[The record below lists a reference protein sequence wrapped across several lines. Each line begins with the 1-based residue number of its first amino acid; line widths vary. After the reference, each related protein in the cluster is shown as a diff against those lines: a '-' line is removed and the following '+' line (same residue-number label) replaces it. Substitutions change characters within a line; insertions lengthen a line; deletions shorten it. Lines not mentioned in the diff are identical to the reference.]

1 MSDGNHRP
9 MTTICVYCASSE
21 RIDPRYIELATQVGA
36 EIARRGYGLVS
47 GGGSVSCMGAVARAV
62 RAGGG
67 HTTGVIPQA
76 LVDMEVSDG
85 DADELV
91 VTRDLR
97 ERKGEMERRSDG
109 FLALPGGLGTLDE
122 IFEIWVSRSLGM
134 HAKPLVVLDPDG
146 VFAMMRTQVDDLV
159 LRGFARPAVRDA
171 IYWATDVAEA
181 FDLLEA
187 RQARIVPTAGEVLE
201 SDP

>member
-1 MSDGNHRP
+1 
-9 MTTICVYCASSE
+9 VYCASSE
-21 RIDPRYIELATQVGA
+21 RIDQRYIELASQVGA

-67 HTTGVIPQA
+67 RTTGVIPQA
-76 LVDMEVSDG
+76 LVDMEVADG

-122 IFEIWVSRSLGM
+122 IFEIWVSRTLGM
-134 HAKPLVVLDPDG
+134 HDLPLVVLDPDG
-146 VFAMMRTQVDDLV
+146 VFALMRAQVDDLI

-171 IYWATDVAEA
+171 IHWATEVGEA
-181 FDLLEA
+181 FDLLA
-187 RQARIVPTAGEVLE
+187 AQQVRIVPTAGEVLE

>member
-1 MSDGNHRP
+1 

-21 RIDPRYIELATQVGA
+21 RIDPRYIELATQVGT

-76 LVDMEVSDG
+76 LVDMEVADA

-97 ERKGEMERRSDG
+97 ERKGQMDSRSDG

-122 IFEIWVSRSLGM
+122 IFEIWVSRTLGM
-134 HAKPLVVLDPDG
+134 HDKPLVVLDPDG
-146 VFAMMRTQVDDLV
+146 VFAMMRAQVDDLV

-171 IYWATDVAEA
+171 IQWATGVGQA
-181 FDLLEA
+181 FDMLEA
-187 RQARIVPTAGEVLE
+187 RQVPIVPTAGEVLE

>member
-1 MSDGNHRP
+1 
-9 MTTICVYCASSE
+9 MTTICVFCASSE
-21 RIDPRYIELATQVGA
+21 RIDPRYIELATDVGS
-36 EIARRGYGLVS
+36 ELARRGFDLVS

-62 RAGGG
+62 RAGGRR
-67 HTTGVIPQA
+67 TTGVIPQA
-76 LVDMEVSDG
+76 LVDMEVADG

-91 VTRDLR
+91 VTHDMR

-122 IFEIWVSRSLGM
+122 IFEIWVMRSLGL
-134 HAKPLVVLDPDG
+134 HELPLVVLDPDG
-146 VFAMMRTQVDDLV
+146 VFAMMRAQVDDLV

-171 IYWATDVAEA
+171 IHWATEVGEA

-187 RQARIVPTAGEVLE
+187 NQVRIVPTAGEVLE
-201 SDP
+201 SEP

>member
-1 MSDGNHRP
+1 

-21 RIDPRYIELATQVGA
+21 RIDRKYIELATQVGT

-76 LVDMEVSDG
+76 LVDMEVADG

-97 ERKGEMERRSDG
+97 ERKGQMDTRSDG

-122 IFEIWVSRSLGM
+122 IFEIWVSRTLGM
-134 HAKPLVVLDPDG
+134 HDKPLVVLDPDG
-146 VFAMMRTQVDDLV
+146 VFAMMRAQVDDLI

-171 IYWATDVAEA
+171 IQWATDVDEA
-181 FDLLEA
+181 FDLLA
-187 RQARIVPTAGEVLE
+187 AQQVLIVPTAGEVLE

>member
-1 MSDGNHRP
+1 

-21 RIDPRYIELATQVGA
+21 RIDPRYIELATQVGT

-76 LVDMEVSDG
+76 LVDMEVADG

-97 ERKGEMERRSDG
+97 ERKGEMDIRSDG

-122 IFEIWVSRSLGM
+122 IFEIWVSRTLGM
-134 HAKPLVVLDPDG
+134 HDKPLVVLDPDG
-146 VFAMMRTQVDDLV
+146 VFAMMRAQVDDLV

-171 IYWATDVAEA
+171 IQWATDVGQA
-181 FDLLEA
+181 FDMLEA
-187 RQARIVPTAGEVLE
+187 RQVPIVPTAGEVLE

>member
-1 MSDGNHRP
+1 

-21 RIDPRYIELATQVGA
+21 RIDPRYIELASQVGT

-76 LVDMEVSDG
+76 LVDMEVADG

-97 ERKGEMERRSDG
+97 ERKGEMDRRSDG

-122 IFEIWVSRSLGM
+122 IFEIWVSRTLGM
-134 HAKPLVVLDPDG
+134 HDKPLVVLDPDG

-171 IYWATDVAEA
+171 IQWATDVGQA
-181 FDLLEA
+181 FDMLEA
-187 RQARIVPTAGEVLE
+187 QQVPIVPTAGEVLE

>member
-1 MSDGNHRP
+1 

-21 RIDPRYIELATQVGA
+21 RIDPRYIELATQVGT

-67 HTTGVIPQA
+67 HTTGVIPRA
-76 LVDMEVSDG
+76 IVDMEVADG
-85 DADELV
+85 DADDLV

-134 HAKPLVVLDPDG
+134 HDKPLVVLDPDG
-146 VFAMMRTQVDDLV
+146 VFAMMRAQVDDLV

-171 IYWATDVAEA
+171 IQWATGVGEA

-187 RQARIVPTAGEVLE
+187 QPARIVPTAGEVLE

>member
-1 MSDGNHRP
+1 

-21 RIDPRYIELATQVGA
+21 RIDPRYIELATQVGT

-76 LVDMEVSDG
+76 LVDMEVADG

-122 IFEIWVSRSLGM
+122 IFEIWVSRTLGM
-134 HAKPLVVLDPDG
+134 HDLPLVVLDPDG
-146 VFAMMRTQVDDLV
+146 VFAMMRAQVDDLV

-171 IYWATDVAEA
+171 IQWATEVGEA
-181 FDLLEA
+181 FDLLA
-187 RQARIVPTAGEVLE
+187 AQQVRIVPTAGEVLE

>member
-1 MSDGNHRP
+1 

-21 RIDPRYIELATQVGA
+21 RIDPRYIELATKVGT
-36 EIARRGYGLVS
+36 ELARRGHGLVS
-47 GGGSVSCMGAVARAV
+47 GGGSVSCMGAIARAV

-76 LVDMEVSDG
+76 LLDMEVADG

-97 ERKGEMERRSDG
+97 ERKGQMDIRSDG

-122 IFEIWVSRSLGM
+122 IFEIWVSRTLGM
-134 HAKPLVVLDPDG
+134 HEKPLVVLDPDG
-146 VFAMMRTQVDDLV
+146 VFAMMRAQVDDLV

-171 IYWATDVAEA
+171 ISWATDVGEA
-181 FDLLEA
+181 FDMLEA
-187 RQARIVPTAGEVLE
+187 QQMPIVPTAGEVLE

>member
-1 MSDGNHRP
+1 

-21 RIDPRYIELATQVGA
+21 RIDPRYIELASQVGT

-76 LVDMEVSDG
+76 LLDMEVADG
-85 DADELV
+85 EADELV

-97 ERKGEMERRSDG
+97 ERKGEMDSRSDG

-122 IFEIWVSRSLGM
+122 IFEIWVSRTLGM
-134 HAKPLVVLDPDG
+134 HDKPLVVLDPDG
-146 VFAMMRTQVDDLV
+146 VFAMMRAQVDDLV

-171 IYWATDVAEA
+171 IQWATDVGQA
-181 FDLLEA
+181 FDMLEA
-187 RQARIVPTAGEVLE
+187 QQVPIVPTAGEVLE